1 MNSLRV
7 YWNSLSRR
15 ERLIVGLGGAA
26 VIVIIGYVL
35 VWEPWQRA
43 LQRLRVQVPTQIEA
57 LTWMQGEAAR
67 VAPLRTRRGDGAPS
81 GMPVLTVIERSARE
95 AQLRDAI
102 RRIQPGRDN
111 EVQVWLS
118 NVAFDTWLRWIDAL
132 SRQGIDVVAANV
144 DRAPDDTVNIRVTFQ
159 RS

>member
-1 MNSLRV
+1 MNSLRI

-26 VIVIIGYVL
+26 AIVIFGYVL

-43 LQRLRVQVPTQIEA
+43 LQRLRVQVPTQIET
-57 LTWMQGEAAR
+57 LTWMQAEAAR
-67 VAPLRTRRGDGAPS
+67 VAPLRSRRGDGAPS
-81 GMPVLTVIERSARE
+81 GMPVLTVIERSARD

-144 DRAPDDTVNIRVTFQ
+144 DRAPDDTVNVRVTFQ

>member
-7 YWNSLSRR
+7 YWLSLSRR
-15 ERLIVGLGGAA
+15 ERLIVGFGGAA
-26 VIVIIGYVL
+26 AIVIIGYVL

-43 LQRLRVQVPTQIEA
+43 LQRLRVQVPTQIET
-57 LTWMQGEAAR
+57 LTWMQAEAAR
-67 VAPLRTRRGDGAPS
+67 VAPLRSRRGDGAPS

-144 DRAPDDTVNIRVTFQ
+144 DRAPDDTVNVRVTFQ